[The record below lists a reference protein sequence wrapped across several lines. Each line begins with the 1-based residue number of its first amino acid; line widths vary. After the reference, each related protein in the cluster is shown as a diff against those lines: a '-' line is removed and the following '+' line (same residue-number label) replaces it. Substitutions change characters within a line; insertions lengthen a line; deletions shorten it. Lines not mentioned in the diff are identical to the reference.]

1 MVSFLATR
9 EIVQIF
15 ALFKGETM
23 SGDILNALIGGALI
37 GLSATM
43 MLRLNGKIAGISGIV
58 ESSFFSF
65 KSKDSYWK
73 VTFLGGLLL
82 GGLGLVLF
90 YPDSL
95 VNTFEQKFWLVSLG
109 GLLVGFG
116 TRLGSGCTSG
126 HGVCGMSRLSFRSI
140 VATLSFMGAGFLTVL
155 ATFHIFNVGDLQ

>member
-1 MVSFLATR
+1 M
-9 EIVQIF
+9 
-15 ALFKGETM
+15 
-23 SGDILNALIGGALI
+23 NALIGGALI

-58 ESSFFSF
+58 ESSFFGF
-65 KSKDSYWK
+65 KLKENYWQI
-73 VTFLGGLLL
+73 VFLAGLIL

-126 HGVCGMSRLSFRSI
+126 HGVCGVSRLSVRSI
-140 VATLSFMGAGFLTVL
+140 VATLSFMAAGFLTV
-155 ATFHIFNVGDLQ
+155 AVTFHLFNVGGVQ

>member
-1 MVSFLATR
+1 MNAD
-9 EIVQIF
+9 IV
-15 ALFKGETM
+15 
-23 SGDILNALIGGALI
+23 NALIGGALI

-58 ESSFFSF
+58 ESSFFGF
-65 KSKDSYWK
+65 RLEENQWQI
-73 VTFLGGLLL
+73 VFLAGLIL

-126 HGVCGMSRLSFRSI
+126 HGVCGMSRLSLRSI
-140 VATLSFMGAGFLTVL
+140 IATLSFMAAGFLTV
-155 ATFHIFNVGDLQ
+155 AVTFHFFNVGGVQ